1 MSLLDC
7 SEHIEKSRTKVKR
20 LRAVFF
26 VCTLSPR
33 ERPYILLFPASSS
46 LLGAERA
53 DLRAVTAR
61 CGDDLL
67 NQAACDALPAIGGI
81 DLRMRND
88 PASVRVF
95 DLCKSDVFF
104 GGIIRMCG

>member
-1 MSLLDC
+1 MRYFLCVRSVRENVRIFCFSL
-7 SEHIEKSRTKVKR
+7 HH
-20 LRAVFF
+20 LRCV
-26 VCTLSPR
+26 
-33 ERPYILLFPASSS
+33 
-46 LLGAERA
+46 GAERA